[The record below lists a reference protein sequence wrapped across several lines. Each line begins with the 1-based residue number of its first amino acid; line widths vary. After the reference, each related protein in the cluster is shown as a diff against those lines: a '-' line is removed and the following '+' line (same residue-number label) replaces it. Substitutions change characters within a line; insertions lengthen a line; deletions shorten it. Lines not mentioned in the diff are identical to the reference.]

1 MKFVM
6 MILSY
11 TIFSFIDLKATY
23 HNQDKAKRIVYFTL
37 MTLSCAIGI
46 ASGYV
51 KSMPSPAEPIKNIVF
66 TLMGK

>member
-1 MKFVM
+1 MFFM

-11 TIFSFIDLKATY
+11 AITSIIDLKATY
-23 HNQDKAKRIVYFTL
+23 HKQDKVKLIVYFTL

-51 KSMPSPAEPIKNIVF
+51 KEMPSPAVPIKQFI
-66 TLMGK
+66 LAIIGE